1 MNTTAILQFLSD
13 LSENN
18 NREWF
23 ALNKDRYESTRNDFE
38 KISRELIL
46 KISTFDDE
54 IKHVDVK
61 DCLFRIYKDTRFS
74 KDKTPYKTHYGV
86 FIAAGGGRK
95 SIRSGYYIHF
105 EPGSCFAATGVWCP
119 PPELLK
125 ALRENIYEN
134 IDEFKEII
142 ENPEFSANFKRFY
155 DEDKL
160 KTAPKGFPKDFP
172 DIEYLK
178 LKHYMVEYKIADD
191 LLQSEDF
198 TSKLADILKSAYP
211 LNQFLNYTVDESG
224 VTKQ

>member
-1 MNTTAILQFLSD
+1 
-13 LSENN
+13 
-18 NREWF
+18 
-23 ALNKDRYESTRNDFE
+23 
-38 KISRELIL
+38 
-46 KISTFDDE
+46 
-54 IKHVDVK
+54 
-61 DCLFRIYKDTRFS
+61 
-74 KDKTPYKTHYGV
+74 
-86 FIAAGGGRK
+86 
-95 SIRSGYYIHF
+95 
-105 EPGSCFAATGVWCP
+105 
-119 PPELLK
+119 LLK